1 VPRETV
7 VKQTD
12 HCLIVGLLFEFERP
26 AQLHILFELVRLTFT
41 QSSQV
46 NFYLLL
52 FNGRVFLVFRATG
65 KSLPGQRPFEEVE
78 EHVSDGF

>member
-1 VPRETV
+1 MTRKAIVEEA
-7 VKQTD
+7 D

-65 KSLPGQRPFEEVE
+65 KSLPRQRPFEEVE